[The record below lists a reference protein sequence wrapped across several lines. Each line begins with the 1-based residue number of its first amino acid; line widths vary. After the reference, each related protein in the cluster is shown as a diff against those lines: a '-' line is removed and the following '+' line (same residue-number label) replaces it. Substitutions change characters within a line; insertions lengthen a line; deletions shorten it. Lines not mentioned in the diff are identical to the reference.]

1 MSQVVLAKRYAK
13 ALFELG
19 QKKESAQAYASQLS
33 SISQAVNGNEEYKS
47 FFESTAVSKETKKD
61 LLKKL
66 FSSAKVDE
74 EVQAFLLLLVD
85 KSRFGILSYIVMAN
99 QEILDSQQG
108 TTRGVIKSSQ
118 AVSEALKKEY
128 EAKISKIM
136 NKKIQLETQTDATVL
151 GGVRVE
157 VGGWTFD
164 DSLQTHLNQLSDKIL
179 NTTF

>member
-19 QKKESAQAYASQLS
+19 QKKEMAQAYAAQ
-33 SISQAVNGNEEYKS
+33 IAGINQAINSNPEYKT
-47 FFESTAVSKETKKD
+47 FFGSTAVAKETKKD

-66 FSSAKVDE
+66 FSTVKTDE
-74 EVQAFLLLLVD
+74 EVQAFLMLLID
-85 KSRFGILSYIVMAN
+85 KVRFGILADIVVAN
-99 QEILDSQQG
+99 QEILDQQQG
-108 TTRGVIKSSQ
+108 TTRGIIKSSQ
-118 AVSEALKKEY
+118 ALSETSKKDY

-136 NKKIQLETQTDATVL
+136 NKKIQLEVKMDSTVL

>member
-19 QKKESAQAYASQLS
+19 QKKEMANAYASQLS
-33 SISQAVNGNEEYKS
+33 GVNVAINSNSEYKT
-47 FFESTAVSKETKKD
+47 FFESTAIPKETKKE

-66 FSSAKVDE
+66 FSLVKTDD
-74 EVQAFLLLLVD
+74 EVQAFLMLLID
-85 KSRFGILSYIVMAN
+85 KTRFGILADIVTAN
-99 QEILDSQQG
+99 QEILDQQQG
-108 TTRGVIKSSQ
+108 TTRGMIKSSQ
-118 AVSEALKKEY
+118 ALSDVTKKDY

-136 NKKIQLETQTDATVL
+136 NKKIQLEVKMDPTVL

>member
-19 QKKESAQAYASQLS
+19 QKKEMAQAYSAQLAGVY
-33 SISQAVNGNEEYKS
+33 QAINGGAEYKT
-47 FFESTAVSKETKKD
+47 FFESTAISKETKKE
-61 LLKKL
+61 LLKKV
-66 FSSAKVDE
+66 FAGVKTDE
-74 EVQAFLLLLVD
+74 EVQAFLMLLID
-85 KSRFGILSYIVMAN
+85 KARFGILGEIVSAN
-99 QEILDSQQG
+99 QGILDQQQG
-108 TTRGVIKSSQ
+108 TTRGVIKASQ
-118 AVSEALKKEY
+118 AISESSKKDY

-136 NKKIQLETQTDATVL
+136 NKKIQLEVQTDSTVL